1 MQLTTDIM
9 ERLRVSLLYCADG
22 PYFQH
27 LGASVASVL
36 QANPAH
42 HFQIYVCSE
51 KRDAKAEEKLSAIA
65 SRFGNASITFL
76 EFSLAQGHGDLR
88 VDRYLTLA
96 AYLRLF
102 LTEFLD
108 PQVERVLYLDCDII
122 VCRDIGEL
130 WRTELGDAYMAAVPE
145 PYFAQHPGFDRQDT
159 YFSSG
164 VLLID
169 VARWRAENVLPA
181 FLQFAQK
188 HAAVLTCHD
197 QDVLNN
203 VFRNK
208 IRVLDYRWNFQSS
221 FADMPAEALK
231 MSAATFQDVRRLPP
245 IVHFTGK
252 YKPWFYKYQP
262 HYKRL
267 YYEALALTPWKGYR
281 PPDRTARAVLVKLCT
296 LKYLKERLN
305 WYAPGLTNSLRK
317 MMGKRSRLDID
328 PTIA

>member
-1 MQLTTDIM
+1 M
-9 ERLRVSLLYCADG
+9 ESPRISLLYCADG

-27 LGASVASVL
+27 LGASVASLL
-36 QANPAH
+36 QANPGH
-42 HFQIYVCSE
+42 YFQIYVCSE
-51 KRDAKAEEKLSAIA
+51 ERDAKAEEKLSATA

-76 EFSLAQGHGDLR
+76 EFGLAQNHGQLR
-88 VDRYLTLA
+88 LDRYLTLA
-96 AYLRLF
+96 SYLRLF

-108 PQVERVLYLDCDII
+108 PTVEKVLYLDCDVL
-122 VCRDIGEL
+122 VCRDIGTL
-130 WRTELGDAYMAAVPE
+130 WQTDLAGVFAAAVPE
-145 PYFAQHPGFDRQDT
+145 PYFADHPGFGPRET
-159 YFSSG
+159 YFSAG

-169 VARWRAENVLPA
+169 VARWRAENVLPV
-181 FLQFAQK
+181 FLQFAQE
-188 HAAVLTCHD
+188 HASVLTCHD

-208 IRVLDYRWNFQSS
+208 IRALDYRWNFQSS

-231 MSAATFQDVRRLPP
+231 MSGATFQEVRRLPP

-262 HYKRL
+262 HYKQL
-267 YYEALALTPWKGYR
+267 YYEALALTPWKDYQ
-281 PPDRTARAVLVKLCT
+281 PPDRTARAVLIKLFT

-305 WYAPGLTNSLRK
+305 WYAPGLANSLRR